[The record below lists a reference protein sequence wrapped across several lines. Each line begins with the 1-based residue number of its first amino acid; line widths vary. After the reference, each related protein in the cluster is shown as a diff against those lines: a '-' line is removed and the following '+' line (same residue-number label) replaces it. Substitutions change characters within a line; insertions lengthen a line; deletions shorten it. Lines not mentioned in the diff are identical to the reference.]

1 MSKSL
6 TFAVVGCGVRGRIY
20 MRAARELGH
29 RVVAIADISERA
41 LAAMHE
47 VIEDK
52 PKVFSSGEELLSQK
66 RLADVALISTQDG
79 QHFQH
84 ASMALR
90 LGYDVLLE
98 KPAARTYEE
107 ATELARLASKNDCKL
122 ILCFVLRYSPFYRA
136 LKGVIDDGKIGEIIS
151 IQSSEGVGPWHH
163 SHAFVRGK
171 WARSS
176 EAAPMIVAKCC
187 HDTDILAWLVDSRAA
202 SVTSHQSCSFFRTA
216 KAPDGATARCS
227 DGCPHAGTCRFDA
240 HCYLG
245 DQRSWLGTVH
255 PDADE
260 LDDTSILKWLK
271 TSDWGRCVYH
281 CDQDTPDHQVVGM
294 RFENGVTADH
304 TMTAFDN
311 GRRIRIF
318 GTLGMIEGVLS
329 RADRKA
335 KLEFIPHEGES
346 ESIPIEKR
354 ADQTFWQEQWHGH
367 GEGDFGLIESL
378 PELLADQ
385 SRDPHEFLEGH
396 RIGFAAALAA
406 DENRVVSDFP
416 NVVHERSAPGL

>member
-6 TFAVVGCGVRGRIY
+6 TFAVVGCGVRGRTY

-29 RVVAIADISERA
+29 RVVAIADISQRA
-41 LAAMHE
+41 LIAMQE
-47 VIEDK
+47 VIEGESQ
-52 PKVFSSGEELLSQK
+52 VFPSGEELLSQK
-66 RLADVALISTQDG
+66 RLADVALISTQDA
-79 QHFQH
+79 QHYLH

-107 ATELARLASKNDCKL
+107 AAELARLAAENDCKL

-136 LKGVIDDGKIGEIIS
+136 LKRVIDDGKIGEVMS

-176 EAAPMIVAKCC
+176 ESAPMIVAKCC
-187 HDTDILAWLVDSRAA
+187 HDTDVLAWLVDSRAA
-202 SVTSHQSCSFFRTA
+202 AVTSHQSCSFFRPE
-216 KAPDGATARCS
+216 KAPDGATARCT

-240 HCYLG
+240 HRYLG

-260 LDDTSILKWLK
+260 MDDTSIWEWLK
-271 TSDWGRCVYH
+271 TSDWGRCAYR
-281 CDQDTPDHQVVGM
+281 CDQDTPDHQVLGM

-318 GTLGMIEGVLS
+318 GTLGMIDGVLP
-329 RADRKA
+329 RADREA
-335 KLEFIPHEGES
+335 RLEFIPHEGS
-346 ESIPIEKR
+346 PESIAIKKGT
-354 ADQTFWQEQWHGH
+354 DQAFWQEQWHGH
-367 GEGDFGLIESL
+367 GEGDFGLIQSL
-378 PELLADQ
+378 PDLLADH
-385 SRDPHEFLEGH
+385 SRDPYEFLEGH

-406 DENRVVSDFP
+406 EENRVVSDFP
-416 NVVHERSAPGL
+416 FVEHECPAPDQ